1 MRMRNRVVGAMGGL
15 SAMACI
21 SGLLLASSP
30 ESIGTAVKEADL
42 RAHEVYQKV
51 VADTAGMVGNPDAQ
65 RLAQKHGLQVLN
77 LTWEDTGRY
86 KGSCVGPNISDMTIQ
101 VQQKDPKTGQYSL
114 TCMPV
119 IRFPNFEDKTADI
132 TTDQFFLLTGNE
144 KGKDLQRM
152 SLEDY
157 LANIRKYLTK
167 PDSWKGDRTFLH
179 ASRDEHVLVSAQ
191 ACFLPIPMEGKAEF
205 NPVLFNYQ
213 SVESDPAVLTILAT
227 REGTSV
233 TVIDNKRDGFQTN
246 GVWGQRLFFNHNG
259 ERASLTG
266 QRLSDFQASQG
277 DKTDEAKTVQAAG
290 KQGLNMVLLIQVPL
304 KQKNPMRFGDST
316 SNTIVLSEKCCQ
328 APAAGRSS
336 DVEAAVIGHG
346 KVEGP
351 FTEIAGLDIERDPKF
366 PVRVTV
372 QFYKATSNGVVS
384 ENDMTEIAEEINK
397 VYSKGDFVGSLVTGG
412 DTGRPTEYDGDKVQ
426 PPDWWEKFWQRHHAN
441 TGYSRQE
448 VIEELRKLHGADWT
462 PLTEKELADE
472 AEQFSYSESREAVR
486 AGVTVLNV
494 WRHSST
500 ASRILFVVL
509 FLLPVAGYVIIR
521 RRLRAA

>member
-1 MRMRNRVVGAMGGL
+1 MRIRSNLCVGAIAVFGL
-15 SAMACI
+15 A
-21 SGLLLASSP
+21 GLVLAGPAKSR
-30 ESIGTAVKEADL
+30 ESEKDAESY
-42 RAHEVYQKV
+42 EVYRKV
-51 VADTAGMVGNPDAQ
+51 VTDTAGMVGNADAQ
-65 RLAQKHGLQVLN
+65 RLDAQHGLQVLN

-86 KGSCVGPNISDMTIQ
+86 KNSAVGPNISDMTIQ

-119 IRFPNFEDKTADI
+119 VRFPNFEDKTADI

-144 KGKDLQRM
+144 KGKDLKRVC
-152 SLEDY
+152 LEEF

-167 PDSWKGDRTFLH
+167 PDSWKGDRMFLH

-191 ACFLPIPMEGKAEF
+191 ACFLPVPKEGVAEF

-213 SVESDPAVLTILAT
+213 SVEGDPAVLTILAT

-233 TVIDNKRDGFQTN
+233 TVIDNKRDGFQAN

-266 QRLSDFQASQG
+266 RRLSDFQADIG
-277 DKTDEAKTVQAAG
+277 EKPEDPKTPEAAG
-290 KQGLNMVLLIQVPL
+290 QTGLNMVLLIQVPL
-304 KQKNPMRFGDST
+304 KQKNPMKFGGGVLFDSLT
-316 SNTIVLSEKCCQ
+316 ECAKCD
-328 APAAGRSS
+328 APSRRS

-384 ENDMTEIAEEINK
+384 DKDMKEIAEEINK
-397 VYSKGDFVGSLVTGG
+397 VYSKGDFVGSLVTQGE
-412 DTGRPTEYDGDKVQ
+412 TGRPTEYDGDKVQ
-426 PPDWWEKFWQRHHAN
+426 PPDWWEKFWERHHAN
-441 TGYSRQE
+441 TGYTRKE
-448 VIEELRKLHGADWT
+448 VIEELRKNHEPGWC
-462 PLTEKELADE
+462 PLTEKELADD
-472 AEQFSYSESREAVR
+472 AEPMAYPESRPVTR
-486 AGVTVLNV
+486 AGVTVLNL

-500 ASRILFVVL
+500 GEKVLAGAIL
-509 FLLPVAGYVIIR
+509 LLPVAGFVMVR
-521 RRLRAA
+521 RTLRTV